1 MLASAFLRQGT
12 YVVPSFRFMTSSPT
26 TALLQTPL
34 LQNHLD
40 LGAKMVPFAGWS
52 MPLDYGS
59 ILEESK
65 VVRTNAGIFDVGH
78 MARFRFRGE
87 NVAQELDAA
96 LGGRVEDQPVGV
108 ARYTMLLQEDGG
120 ILDDLITYRISKNE
134 FFMVVNASN
143 RDRDAD
149 ILRQRIST
157 TSFEDET
164 EDGGGILALQG
175 PDSLAMLQNLTGQK
189 DLTLPFLGLAFP
201 DSPFGPLFVARTGY
215 TGEHG
220 YEIFVTAAQAVPVW
234 KKLLELGA
242 RPVGLGARDVLRLE
256 AALPLYGHEIHEGV
270 TPFEAGLRFGVRG
283 WKTRDF
289 VGAKALRRLHKEG
302 ATQRRMVGFSAEK
315 RVPREGYPVLCKGKE
330 VGVVCSGVWSASLNR
345 PIATAFLQHGVDGP
359 LAVSARGKEF
369 TVQITDLPF
378 VPHRSRN

>member
-1 MLASAFLRQGT
+1 
-12 YVVPSFRFMTSSPT
+12 VVPFFRFMTSSPT
-26 TALLQTPL
+26 TSLLQTPL
-34 LQNHLD
+34 LQKHLD
-40 LGAKMVPFAGWS
+40 LGAKVVPFAGWS

-65 VVRTNAGIFDVGH
+65 TVRAGAGLFDVGH

-96 LGGRVEDQPVGV
+96 LGGRVEDQEIGM
-108 ARYTMLLQEDGG
+108 ARYTMLLQKDGG
-120 ILDDLITYRISKNE
+120 ILDDLITYRISE
-134 FFMVVNASN
+134 TEYFMVVNASN
-143 RDRDAD
+143 RERDAD

-175 PDSLAMLQNLTGQK
+175 PDSLALLQNLTGQTE
-189 DLTLPFLGLAFP
+189 LAPPFLGLAFP
-201 DSPFGPLFVARTGY
+201 DSPLGTLFVARTGY

-234 KKLLELGA
+234 EKLLELGA

-256 AALPLYGHEIHEGV
+256 AALPLYGHEIHEAV

-289 VGAKALRRLHKEG
+289 IGGDALRQIDSDQ
-302 ATQRRMVGFSAEK
+302 ATQRSVVGLSAEK
-315 RVPREGYPVLCKGKE
+315 RVPREGYPLLCEGVE

-345 PIATAFLQHGVDGP
+345 PIATAFLQNGVDGP
-359 LAVSARGKEF
+359 LTVSARGKEF
-369 TVQITDLPF
+369 PVKITDLPF

>member
-1 MLASAFLRQGT
+1 
-12 YVVPSFRFMTSSPT
+12 
-26 TALLQTPL
+26 
-34 LQNHLD
+34 
-40 LGAKMVPFAGWS
+40 
-52 MPLDYGS
+52 
-59 ILEESK
+59 LEESK
-65 VVRTNAGIFDVGH
+65 TVRAGAGLFDVGH

-96 LGGRVEDQPVGV
+96 LGGRVEDQEIGM
-108 ARYTMLLQEDGG
+108 ARYTMLLQKDGG
-120 ILDDLITYRISKNE
+120 ILDDLITYRISE
-134 FFMVVNASN
+134 TEYFMVVNASN
-143 RDRDAD
+143 RERDAD

-175 PDSLAMLQNLTGQK
+175 PDSLALLQSLTGQTE
-189 DLTLPFLGLAFP
+189 LAPPFLGLAFP
-201 DSPFGPLFVARTGY
+201 DSPLGTLFVARTGY

-234 KKLLELGA
+234 EKLLELGA

-256 AALPLYGHEIHEGV
+256 AALPLYGHEIHEAV

-289 VGAKALRRLHKEG
+289 IGGDALRQIDSDQ
-302 ATQRRMVGFSAEK
+302 ATQRSVVGLSAEK
-315 RVPREGYPVLCKGKE
+315 RVPREGYPLLCEGVE

-345 PIATAFLQHGVDGP
+345 PIATAFLQNGVDGP
-359 LAVSARGKEF
+359 LTVSARGKEF
-369 TVQITDLPF
+369 PVKITDLPF